1 MSRFRYVAAAVSLA
15 LAASTATAAPVTYTI
30 DPVHSRVSFY
40 INHLGFSNSSGAFK
54 VADGSTVT
62 FDNDN
67 WAKSSVAVTIPVKS
81 LDLGDATWNSHIL
94 DKDWL
99 DLGQFA
105 EIRFKSTKLEKT
117 DATHGKLYGDITI
130 HGVTKPVTLDLT
142 VNKVGDHFIR
152 KAPAA
157 GFTAKTVLHRSDF
170 GVTAYTG
177 AIGEDIDVRIEIES
191 YVAAPAAK

>member
-1 MSRFRYVAAAVSLA
+1 MIRLASVSAAVALA
-15 LAASTATAAPVTYTI
+15 LATSTAAAAPVTYTI

-40 INHLGFSNSSGAFK
+40 INHLGFSNSSGSFK
-54 VADGSTVT
+54 VAEGSTLT

-81 LDLGDATWNSHIL
+81 LELGDATWNSHIL

-117 DATHGKLYGDITI
+117 DATHGKLYGDVTI
-130 HGVTKPVTLDLT
+130 HGVTKPVTLDLR

-157 GFTAKTVLHRSDF
+157 GFTATTVLHRSDF

-191 YVAAPAAK
+191 YVATPAAK